1 MDREGKD
8 MGQYRVNIASP
19 NLVNICIDVIA
30 EGEYSGRIYDKYEEG
45 SVPFRDSGQMIS
57 VLDRFFDALDYPQA
71 STRYRSFQRPK
82 KGEPSSSGKKEGL
95 VQVHTA
101 EEILEHKGKE
111 ATFILNVQ
119 FRQNSTW
126 QGKLI
131 WVEAE
136 DEEPFCSVLELLKL
150 LDSALMRE

>member
-1 MDREGKD
+1 M
-8 MGQYRVNIASP
+8 
-19 NLVNICIDVIA
+19 
-30 EGEYSGRIYDKYEEG
+30 
-45 SVPFRDSGQMIS
+45 
-57 VLDRFFDALDYPQA
+57 
-71 STRYRSFQRPK
+71 
-82 KGEPSSSGKKEGL
+82 
-95 VQVHTA
+95 
-101 EEILEHKGKE
+101 EHKGKE

>member
-82 KGEPSSSGKKEGL
+82 RESRLLPAKKKVWYRYIQLRRYWSIKEKKLPLSSMSSSGR
-95 VQVHTA
+95 
-101 EEILEHKGKE
+101 ILRG
-111 ATFILNVQ
+111 
-119 FRQNSTW
+119 
-126 QGKLI
+126 
-131 WVEAE
+131 
-136 DEEPFCSVLELLKL
+136 
-150 LDSALMRE
+150 RES